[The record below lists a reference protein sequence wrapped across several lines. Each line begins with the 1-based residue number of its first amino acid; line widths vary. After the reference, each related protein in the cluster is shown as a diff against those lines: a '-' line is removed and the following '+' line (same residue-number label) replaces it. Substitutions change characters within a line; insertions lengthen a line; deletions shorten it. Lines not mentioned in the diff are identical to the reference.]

1 MRARYLSTIALVGA
15 CGAANVKRETIG
27 GGATNVQAR
36 GAVEPVQSGGIALAR
51 GAYEFR
57 LHFDVPRMQ
66 LVEWSVTCP
75 GVQQNGF
82 VGQPLSGDGGG
93 GPLEASVAVLTTD
106 DGTCSVGAIADDP
119 NVVASY
125 EVFRDAEAHRQR
137 IHYEALQVRA
147 SLRAYLIA
155 LGARLRPPMPP
166 RPPEDPGAQPY
177 EDAIWIGG
185 EWRWTGAEWLWERGS
200 WGSAGPRVR
209 DHRTSSSSS
218 SWEGDVRDHRD
229 EQVSTVRD
237 HRSAPEVRDHRSES
251 KQESKPV
258 VRDHRDD
265 DSKKND
271 KDDNA
276 PRVRDHRR

>member
-36 GAVEPVQSGGIALAR
+36 GAVEPVQSGGIALPR
-51 GAYEFR
+51 GAYELR
-57 LHFDVPRMQ
+57 LHFTVPRMQ
-66 LVEWSVTCP
+66 LVEWSITCP
-75 GVQQNGF
+75 GVSQAGF
-82 VGQPLSGDGGG
+82 VGQPLAGDDGA
-93 GPLEASVAVLTTD
+93 GPLEASVAVLTSD

-137 IHYEALQVRA
+137 LHYEALQVRG

-155 LGARLRPPMPP
+155 LGAHLRPPMPP
-166 RPPEDPGAQPY
+166 RPPEDPGTPPF

-185 EWRWTGAEWLWERGS
+185 EWRWTGVEWLWERGG
-200 WGSAGPRVR
+200 WGSSGPRVR
-209 DHRTSSSSS
+209 DHRTSS
-218 SWEGDVRDHRD
+218 WDDNVRDHRD

-237 HRSAPEVRDHRSES
+237 HRTAPEVRDHRSES
-251 KQESKPV
+251 KHESKSAPI

-265 DSKKND
+265 DKQDSKK
-271 KDDNA
+271 DDDG
-276 PRVRDHRR
+276 PKVRDHRH